1 MRYCDAGLRPAHKIR
16 QLPCEFRQRTF
27 TEPLKTDPFRRIPV
41 DHLRKRLAV
50 FFAAGG
56 TAADRRPE
64 GHVDKNTVHVVLQN
78 FRDLGFIKRERVR
91 LIRTGEMIASVMIHS
106 DIVDD
111 PGVRQTAGAV
121 VVIIDRVVRDG
132 DNSRFA
138 QSGDRLAENI
148 ASVQIGMNMPG
159 LRRIIAVAV
168 VIACVDHRG
177 FHAGKPDHPDIFL
190 RRKFPHV

>member
-1 MRYCDAGLRPAHKIR
+1 
-16 QLPCEFRQRTF
+16 
-27 TEPLKTDPFRRIPV
+27 
-41 DHLRKRLAV
+41 
-50 FFAAGG
+50 
-56 TAADRRPE
+56 
-64 GHVDKNTVHVVLQN
+64 
-78 FRDLGFIKRERVR
+78 
-91 LIRTGEMIASVMIHS
+91 MIHS
-106 DIVDD
+106 DIGDD

-168 VIACVDHRG
+168 VIACVDRTYSSG
-177 FHAGKPDHPDIFL
+177 ENFRMYESFKS
-190 RRKFPHV
+190 VM